1 MMKTPAKTKG
11 RRGFTLIELVIV
23 IAIIGI
29 MAAVAFLSI
38 LHYRMVIRVNSSARD
53 LAGQIRQARAQ
64 AIHDDAP
71 ALVYFYPGGASGDTY
86 MVAKDNDEN
95 PTNGFTSG
103 KTYKLEQNI
112 VFGYFPTMQNVPGH
126 KSPGRNAGCG
136 VDINP
141 SESCTRKY
149 VYFRR
154 DGGANYQGVVYLA
167 PYEDVVGTGKRDDR
181 QRAVDWEGPTG
192 RIRLWKW
199 SRQTQSWY

>member
-1 MMKTPAKTKG
+1 MKTPVETKS
-11 RRGFTLIELVIV
+11 RKGFTLIELTIV

-29 MAAVAFLSI
+29 MSAVAFLSI

-53 LAGQIRQARAQ
+53 VAGQIRQARAM

-71 ALVYFYPGGASGDTY
+71 VLVYFYPGGAGGDSY
-86 MVAKDNDEN
+86 MVAKDNDEDKD
-95 PTNGFTSG
+95 NGFTSG
-103 KTYKLEQNI
+103 KTYKLEENI
-112 VFGYFPTMQNVPGH
+112 VFGVYPTMQNVPGH
-126 KSPGRNAGCG
+126 KSPQRNSSCG
-136 VDINP
+136 IDINP
-141 SESCTRKY
+141 GEDCTRSY

-154 DGGANYQGVVYLA
+154 DGGANFQGVVYLA
-167 PYEDVVGTGKRDDR
+167 PWDDVKGTGKRDDR